1 MSAVI
6 RAGSLSHR
14 VTLER
19 LEEAVGASGTVS
31 ETWTPYATVWA
42 ERVVLSAEEYL
53 SGPGDAEK
61 RVAVFRIRYRAD
73 VRLEDRLTHDGVA
86 YDIVEAVELG
96 RKAGLELRG
105 VAR

>member
-1 MSAVI
+1 MI

-19 LEEAVGASGTVS
+19 LEEAVGASGEAVA
-31 ETWTPYATVWA
+31 TWTPYAIVWA
-42 ERVVLSAEEYL
+42 DRVTLSAEEFL
-53 SGPGDAEK
+53 AGMGEAER

-73 VRLEDRLTHDGVA
+73 VRLADRIVHDGIA
-86 YDIVEAVELG
+86 YGLAEIVELG

-105 VAR
+105 VAS